1 LPFLGVTFIV
11 VEHVPAFSVF
21 TELPLALQIF
31 LDDAKTVMDTFD
43 VEAKTIFA
51 FFARHVFEIVFPF
64 FTEQFA
70 DTTTTG
76 LTDCTVGSVVGVT
89 TTGALQGVNPSDD
102 VRPDVHAS
110 RSATLVADA
119 VATGAA

>member
-1 LPFLGVTFIV
+1 MV
-11 VEHVPAFSVF
+11 VEQVPLFKVL
-21 TELPLALQIF
+21 TDEPLTLQIF
-31 LDDAKTVMDTFD
+31 IDDDETVMDTFD

-110 RSATLVADA
+110 RSATLVADTD
-119 VATGAA
+119 ATVPALTFW